1 MVNGPRRNRSS
12 YPLNQRHYGKTSLE
26 RNAQHTIV
34 EIVTRIAARLPLHN
48 RHRVAQLIQ
57 NLIQQYHHIDRIII
71 TPIQVFVNRHRNLAT

>member
-34 EIVTRIAARLPLHN
+34 EIVTRIAARLPLVP
-48 RHRVAQLIQ
+48 VA
-57 NLIQQYHHIDRIII
+57 
-71 TPIQVFVNRHRNLAT
+71 T